1 MKKIFTMMAA
11 FAVAVA
17 AQAGLKFKV
26 GGQIIEN
33 GGTGIAAT
41 ITDESYPDYGIYIY
55 KINAEAYLLTDEDEL
70 VDLKVEFLEG
80 EESSVQVCSFG
91 NCVPTIR

>member
-55 KINAEAYLLTDEDEL
+55 KINAEA
-70 VDLKVEFLEG
+70 
-80 EESSVQVCSFG
+80 
-91 NCVPTIR
+91 